1 MTTRTDIQPEF
12 SVVVDL
18 DDLPEGETAY
28 DLVADADERA
38 ALAARF
44 GLLSLDRFEAQL
56 RLHWLEPGTLLALN
70 GTLSAD
76 MVQSCVVTLEPVP
89 SRIDEPVEMLF
100 ARDGEA
106 SADFVGSEDAEPL
119 EGDRLDI
126 GEIVAEEL
134 SLSLDP
140 YPRSPNAEES
150 ALRLGPG
157 ATLSSDDQ
165 PEGGLRRNNPFEV
178 LADINSKL

>member
-1 MTTRTDIQPEF
+1 MTTPADIQSEF

-18 DDLPEGETAY
+18 DELPEGETVH
-28 DLVADADERA
+28 DLAADAEERA

-44 GLLSLDRFEAQL
+44 GLISLDRFEARI
-56 RLHWLEPGTLLALN
+56 RLHWREPGRLLAMS

-76 MVQSCVVTLEPVP
+76 VVQSCVVTLDPVH

-100 ARDGEA
+100 ARDSVA
-106 SADFVGSEDAEPL
+106 AADFVDPGDAEPL
-119 EGDRLDI
+119 EGDSLDI

-140 YPRSPNAEES
+140 YPRRQDVDES

-157 ATLSSDDQ
+157 ATLSSDDD
-165 PEGGLRRNNPFEV
+165 PAAGPRRNNPFEV
-178 LADINSKL
+178 LADIKSKL